1 MLTALAL
8 LTVATPSISGW
19 VVAYNPDSA
28 ASLAKQGAKV
38 DEVMLEWIKCTVD
51 GKAVRRDEFP
61 KERYAGMISTA
72 RGAKV
77 RVLGMTSNYLNE
89 LGGFSP
95 KPVQAFL
102 NDPAK
107 MRAHIDQLVA
117 IAEEDKLDGLDIDYE
132 SLEAGDG
139 DRFTRFIELLGEAL
153 RAKKKIL
160 SVTVHP
166 KESEPGNW
174 DGPKAQDYAKL
185 GKAADV
191 FRIMCYDMHWSGSDA
206 GSIAGTAWAERVMKF
221 AATVVPARKLE
232 LGVAAYGYDWNTKP
246 ARSLTFKDTVGL
258 GPFTLDSASG
268 ERAWGGKVHYSGPEA
283 VGQKYALAKRL
294 GLRGI
299 SMWYIG
305 SEDPEIWKLFP

>member
-1 MLTALAL
+1 MLTALAF

-19 VVAYNPDSA
+19 VVSYNPDSP
-28 ASLAKQGAKV
+28 ASLAKNHDKV

-61 KERYAGMISTA
+61 KERYASMLAVA
-72 RGAKV
+72 RKTKV
-77 RVLGMTSNYLNE
+77 RVLGMASNYLNE
-89 LGGFSP
+89 LGGFTA

-107 MRAHIDQLVA
+107 MRAHVDQLVEIVEA
-117 IAEEDKLDGLDIDYE
+117 DKLDGLDIDYE
-132 SLEAGDG
+132 SLEAA
-139 DRFTRFIELLGEAL
+139 DRDKFTQFIEILGEKL
-153 RAKKKIL
+153 RMKRKIL

-166 KESEPGNW
+166 KESEPGTW

-185 GKAADV
+185 GKASDV
-191 FRIMCYDMHWSGSDA
+191 FRIMCYDMHWATSDA

-221 AATVVPARKLE
+221 AINVVPAKKLE
-232 LGVAAYGYDWNTKP
+232 LGVPTYGYDWSTKP
-246 ARSLTFKDTVGL
+246 ARSLTHKDTL
-258 GPFTLDSASG
+258 NLRAFSLDPGSG
-268 ERAWGGKVHYSGPEA
+268 ERVWNEKIYFSGPEA
-283 VGQKYALAKRL
+283 VAQKYTLAKRL

-305 SEDPEIWKLFP
+305 SEDPAIWAQFP